1 MTIQMVNGFPVYAV
15 TKKEVA
21 YHPSDFQ
28 QQAEKWVEGSK
39 KEKLS
44 EGELEKLKKK
54 YRSAD
59 MSRNDSIALLGELVE
74 AGVISRGRAC
84 AIYLG
89 LIPIDES
96 RINPAKPE
104 GILTK
109 CDDVSD
115 RKNNAFGN
123 LGGLGTMLEVGG
135 LDSYKNLYEY
145 SKAATDVDVNK
156 SQHFQDDRKFLEIL
170 EQLKA

>member
-15 TKKEVA
+15 TRKEVE
-21 YHPSDFQ
+21 YRPSFFQ

-109 CDDVSD
+109 CGDASGG
-115 RKNNAFGN
+115 RRNALGN
-123 LGGLGTMLEVGG
+123 LGGMGTMLAVGG

-145 SKAATDVDVNK
+145 SKAATDVDVGK
-156 SQHFQDDRKFLEIL
+156 SGHFQDYRRFLDIL